1 MIKNLIDHN
10 YSNVTRMLELG
21 SGTGNHAVYFSRL
34 KYEIDGIDLSEQ
46 MIDISNSKNIPNA
59 KFFVGD
65 ISNFQFDENYDVCIS
80 LFHVIS
86 YITDLNEL
94 IKVFNNIFSSLKP
107 GGIFIFDC
115 WNKPAVIKDPPSIR
129 KTFFENELLKI
140 ERIAFPVNDF
150 INSITKIVFEL
161 NILDKKSNTKHFE
174 TETHKMRFFSEE
186 EINYVSKK
194 SKFKVLNCY
203 NWLDINS
210 KSSED
215 YYNCYIL
222 KK

>member
-1 MIKNLIDHN
+1 
-10 YSNVTRMLELG
+10 
-21 SGTGNHAVYFSRL
+21 
-34 KYEIDGIDLSEQ
+34 

-94 IKVFNNIFSSLKP
+94 IKVFNNIYSSLKP

-140 ERIAFPVNDF
+140 ERIAFPDNDF
-150 INSITKIVFEL
+150 LNSTTKIVFEL
-161 NILDKKSNTKHFE
+161 NILDKKSNTKRFE
-174 TETHKMRFFSEE
+174 TEIHKMRFFSED
-186 EINYVSKK
+186 EIKAVSNK
-194 SKFKVLNCY
+194 SKFKVLDCY
-203 NWLDINS
+203 NWLDYDS

-215 YYNCYIL
+215 YYNVYIL